1 MQLLTLQR
9 ENESYLLK
17 QKSGNPQLYNYCNCM
32 EQTANQ
38 M

>member
-1 MQLLTLQR
+1 MQLWTLQR

-17 QKSGNPQLYNYCNCM
+17 QKSGNPQLLQL
-32 EQTANQ
+32 EQTTNQ